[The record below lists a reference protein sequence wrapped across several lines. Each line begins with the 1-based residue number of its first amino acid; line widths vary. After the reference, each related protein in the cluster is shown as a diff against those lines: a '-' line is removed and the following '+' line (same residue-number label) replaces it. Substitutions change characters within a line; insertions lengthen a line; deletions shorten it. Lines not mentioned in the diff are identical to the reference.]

1 MSGPVRV
8 SVVMPVRNGGEYLR
22 PAVESILGQTL
33 SDLELIL
40 VDDHSTD
47 GAIDSLALNDPRL
60 EFVESEGRG
69 VSAAFNTGLGHA
81 RGSFIARMDADDIAL
96 PARLETQLNYLEANP
111 DVGICGACVEIVS
124 GTAVGGGNRRYQD
137 WLNACREPASIRR
150 ELFVESP
157 IPNPTA
163 FFRRETIR
171 QLGGYADPDWP
182 EDYDLFL
189 RADATGIKMGKPE
202 GVLLHWREHVNRLTR
217 TDPRYDLARFQA
229 AKIHYLATARLAQ
242 DITPVIWG
250 GGPTG
255 RLTHDLL
262 IAEGRTVR
270 GFIEVH
276 PRRIGGEKRGLP
288 VWPVEWLASEP
299 DAFVLVAVGAAGARE
314 QIRRHM
320 EGLGRIEGEHY
331 LFLA

>member
-1 MSGPVRV
+1 
-8 SVVMPVRNGGEYLR
+8 
-22 PAVESILGQTL
+22 
-33 SDLELIL
+33 
-40 VDDHSTD
+40 
-47 GAIDSLALNDPRL
+47 
-60 EFVESEGRG
+60 
-69 VSAAFNTGLGHA
+69 
-81 RGSFIARMDADDIAL
+81 
-96 PARLETQLNYLEANP
+96 
-111 DVGICGACVEIVS
+111 
-124 GTAVGGGNRRYQD
+124 
-137 WLNACREPASIRR
+137 
-150 ELFVESP
+150 
-157 IPNPTA
+157 
-163 FFRRETIR
+163 
-171 QLGGYADPDWP
+171 
-182 EDYDLFL
+182 
-189 RADATGIKMGKPE
+189 MGKPE